1 MIRADS
7 FWMGLRTQ
15 RVSLAN
21 SGSSR
26 FIGEDSPHLMF
37 LRIVHVVPAFATTHF
52 VALLTSNPNHRAIM
66 EVPESFTLF
75 SCFASHPSKVLITS
89 TCVYT
94 MYRYICTNKLL

>member
-52 VALLTSNPNHRAIM
+52 ALLTSNPNHRAIM